1 MPCTMNP
8 VLKSIKHIVTHIGK
22 KLKLFE
28 VNKTG
33 RPLKI
38 KKEDALA
45 FALYKQRSTRAT
57 KKSVYDDFKEILN
70 CSYKTF
76 VVSLNTAG
84 NHALL
89 ILFYLMRQ
97 GNNNAHLIKYT
108 DATDIPVCL
117 LKNSK
122 HHKTMSELASWGHSG
137 KGFYFGLKLT
147 ITRDDD
153 GRLLNI
159 CFSKGNGND
168 RTIFKKINKNINGI
182 IVADA
187 GYCSKELEKD
197 MYIEHRRWCLIKPYR
212 TMKRIATLWQLE
224 LYKRRFKIEF
234 DFRDIKLF
242 HGLCTSLPR
251 SVDGYIGNYLFS
263 LLSFVLK

>member
-1 MPCTMNP
+1 MNP
-8 VLKSIKHIVTHIGK
+8 ILKAIKHIVTYIGT

-28 VNKTG
+28 VHKTG

-57 KKSVYDDFKEILN
+57 KKSVYDDFRKTLR

-76 VVSLNTAG
+76 VVSLNNAG
-84 NHALL
+84 MGALC
-89 ILFYLMRQ
+89 ILFYLMRM
-97 GNNNAHLIKYT
+97 GRKDAHIVKYT

-117 LKNSK
+117 AKNGK
-122 HHKTMSELASWGHSG
+122 HHRTMRGLAAWGHSG

-147 ITRDDD
+147 MTRDDD
-153 GRLLNI
+153 GRILGIL
-159 CFSKGNGND
+159 FSKGNGSD
-168 RTIFKKINKNINGI
+168 RDLFRHVNKDIGGV

-187 GYCSKELEKD
+187 GYCSKALERD
-197 MYIEHRRWCLIKPYR
+197 MYDEHKRWCLIKPYKS
-212 TMKRIATLWQLE
+212 MKRLATHWQLE
-224 LYKRRFKIEF
+224 LYRRRFKIEF

>member
-1 MPCTMNP
+1 MKLQILEN
-8 VLKSIKHIVTHIGK
+8 LKHIVTHIGN

-57 KKSVYDDFKEILN
+57 KKSVYDDFKEVLR

-76 VVSLNTAG
+76 VVSLNNAG
-84 NHALL
+84 NHL
-89 ILFYLMRQ
+89 
-97 GNNNAHLIKYT
+97 KYT

-122 HHKTMSELASWGHSG
+122 HHKTMYDFASWGHSG

-168 RTIFKKINKNINGI
+168 RTIFRKINKNINGI

-197 MYIEHRRWCLIKPYR
+197 MYIENKRWCLIKPYK
-212 TMKRIATLWQLE
+212 TMKKLATVWQLE

>member
-1 MPCTMNP
+1 MNP
-8 VLKSIKHIVTHIGK
+8 VLKSIKHIVTYIGT
-22 KLKLFE
+22 KLKFFE
-28 VNKTG
+28 VNKNG
-33 RPLKI
+33 RPLAI
-38 KKEDALA
+38 KKVDALA

-76 VVSLNTAG
+76 VVSVNKAG
-84 NHALL
+84 MSALR
-89 ILFYLMRQ
+89 ILFYLMRM
-97 GNNNAHLIKYT
+97 GRNDAHILKYT

-117 LKNSK
+117 AKNGK
-122 HHKTMSELASWGHSG
+122 HHRTMRGFASWGHSG
-137 KGFYFGLKLT
+137 KGFYYGLKMT
-147 ITRDDD
+147 MTRDDD
-153 GRLLNI
+153 GRILGI
-159 CFSKGNGND
+159 RFSKGNGND
-168 RTIFKKINKNINGI
+168 RDIFKRINTDITGI

-187 GYCSKELEKD
+187 GYCSKELERD
-197 MYIEHRRWCLIKPYR
+197 MYREHKRWCLIKPYKS
-212 TMKRIATLWQLE
+212 MKRLATVWQLE
-224 LYKRRFKIEF
+224 LYRRRFKIEF